1 MENYHMVGYLI
12 ITIGTFAWGENI
24 QGGLLSWWLF
34 PRREIVLGE
43 NIWGD
48 NAWGILIGGKGGG
61 NVWGHM
67 PKVLKRSFL

>member
-48 NAWGILIGGKGGG
+48 NAWGILIGVGGEVTFG
-61 NVWGHM
+61 DICR
-67 PKVLKRSFL
+67 KCKRSFL